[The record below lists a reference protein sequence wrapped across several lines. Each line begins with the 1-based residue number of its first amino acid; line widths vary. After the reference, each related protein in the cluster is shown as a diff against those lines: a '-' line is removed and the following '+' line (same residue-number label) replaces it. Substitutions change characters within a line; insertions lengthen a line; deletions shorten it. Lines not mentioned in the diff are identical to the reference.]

1 MRIIAGRFKAKRLIS
16 PKTEKTRPTL
26 DRVKE
31 ALFSII
37 SNYITE
43 DAYVLDLFGGTGNLA
58 FEAISRGA
66 KFAWIN
72 DKESLSI
79 STILSNAKLTNSLEY
94 VKITKKDYT
103 KCLNQIL
110 RENTLF
116 DVIFLDPPYDS
127 NYGIDVLQKVSDSE
141 DGYLKKDGIIVYE
154 TDKNFLLKLEK
165 NKKGEIL
172 NSFKNLQCIDERA
185 YGNVVLKMYKWR

>member
-1 MRIIAGRFKAKRLIS
+1 MRIIAGKFKAKRLNS

-37 SNYITE
+37 DSYIKGGQ
-43 DAYVLDLFGGTGNLA
+43 VLDLFGGTGNLA
-58 FEAISRGA
+58 LEAISRGA
-66 KFAWIN
+66 DFAWIN
-72 DKESLSI
+72 DKENLSI
-79 STILSNAKLTNSLEY
+79 STILSNVKLTNSLEC
-94 VKITKKDYT
+94 VKITKKDYA
-103 KCLNQIL
+103 KCLNQIAT
-110 RENTLF
+110 EDMLF

-127 NYGIDVLQKVSDSE
+127 NLGIDTLNIISE
-141 DGYLKKDGIIVYE
+141 SESKFLKKDGIIIYE

-165 NKKGEIL
+165 NNKAEIL

>member
-1 MRIIAGRFKAKRLIS
+1 MRIIAGKFKAKRLNS

-37 SNYITE
+37 DSYIKGGQ
-43 DAYVLDLFGGTGNLA
+43 VLDLFGGTGNLA
-58 FEAISRGA
+58 LEAISRGA
-66 KFAWIN
+66 EFAWIN
-72 DKESLSI
+72 DKENLSI
-79 STILSNAKLTNSLEY
+79 STILSNVKLTNSLEC
-94 VKITKKDYT
+94 VKITKKDYA
-103 KCLNQIL
+103 KCLNQIVT
-110 RENTLF
+110 EDMLF

-127 NYGIDVLQKVSDSE
+127 NLGIDTLNIISE
-141 DGYLKKDGIIVYE
+141 SESKFLKKDGIIIYE

-165 NKKGEIL
+165 NNKAEIL

>member
-1 MRIIAGRFKAKRLIS
+1 MRIIAGNAKAKRLIS

-37 SNYITE
+37 NGYIKNA
-43 DAYVLDLFGGTGNLA
+43 DVLDLFGGTGNLA

-72 DKESLSI
+72 DKENLSI
-79 STILSNAKLTNSLEY
+79 STILSNAKLTNSLEC
-94 VKITKKDYT
+94 VKITKKDYA
-103 KCLNQIL
+103 KCLNQISK
-110 RENTLF
+110 ENVLF

-127 NYGIDVLQKVSDSE
+127 NLGIDTLQIISE
-141 DGYLKKDGIIVYE
+141 SKEHFLKEDGIIIYE

-165 NKKGEIL
+165 NNKLDIL
-172 NSFKNLQCIDERA
+172 DSFKNLQCIDERN

>member
-1 MRIIAGRFKAKRLIS
+1 MRIIAGQFKAKKLVS

-37 SNYITE
+37 NKYINDDT
-43 DAYVLDLFGGTGNLA
+43 YVLDLFGGTGNLA
-58 FEAISRGA
+58 LEAISRGA

-79 STILSNAKLTNSLEY
+79 STIISNVKLTNSIEC
-94 VKITKKDYT
+94 VKITKKDYI
-103 KCLNQIL
+103 KCLSQIVK
-110 RENTLF
+110 ENMLF
-116 DVIFLDPPYDS
+116 DIIFLDPPYVS
-127 NYGIDVLQKVSDSE
+127 NYGIDVMKKISDSG
-141 DGYLKKDGIIVYE
+141 DGYLKKDGIIIYE

-172 NSFKNLQCIDERA
+172 NSFENLQCIDERA

>member
-1 MRIIAGRFKAKRLIS
+1 MRIIAGKSKAKRLIS

-37 SNYITE
+37 TNYIK
-43 DAYVLDLFGGTGNLA
+43 DANVLDLFGGTGNLA
-58 FEAISRGA
+58 LEAISRGA

-79 STILSNAKLTNSLEY
+79 STILSNVKLTKAQEY
-94 VKITKKDYT
+94 VKITKKDYA

-110 RENTLF
+110 KEDMLF
-116 DVIFLDPPYDS
+116 DIIFLDPPYDS
-127 NYGIDVLQKVSDSE
+127 NCGIDPLNIISE
-141 DGYLKKDGIIVYE
+141 SGDKFLDKEGIIIYE
-154 TDKNFLLKLEK
+154 TDKSFLLKLEK
-165 NKKGEIL
+165 NNKAEIL

>member
-1 MRIIAGRFKAKRLIS
+1 MRIIAGKFKAKRINS
-16 PKTEKTRPTL
+16 PKTDKTRPTL

-37 SNYITE
+37 DDYIDE
-43 DAYVLDLFGGTGNLA
+43 GEVLDLFGGTGNLA
-58 FEAISRGA
+58 LEAISRGA

-79 STILSNAKLTNSLEY
+79 STILSNVKLTNTTEY
-94 VKITKKDYT
+94 VKITKKDYA
-103 KCLNQIL
+103 KCLNQIVK
-110 RENTLF
+110 EDKLF

-127 NYGIDVLQKVSDSE
+127 NLAIDTLSYISESE
-141 DGYLKKDGIIVYE
+141 DKVLKKEGIIIYE

-165 NKKGEIL
+165 NKKSEIL
-172 NSFKNLQCIDERA
+172 KDFKNLQCIDERA
-185 YGNVVLKMYKWR
+185 YGNVVLMMYKWR

>member
-1 MRIIAGRFKAKRLIS
+1 MRIIAGKSKAKRLIS
-16 PKTEKTRPTL
+16 PKTDKTRPTL

-37 SNYITE
+37 TNYIK
-43 DAYVLDLFGGTGNLA
+43 DANVLDLFGGTGNLA
-58 FEAISRGA
+58 LEAISRGA

-79 STILSNAKLTNSLEY
+79 STILSNVKLTKAQEY
-94 VKITKKDYT
+94 VKITKKDYA

-110 RENTLF
+110 KEDMLF
-116 DVIFLDPPYDS
+116 DIIFLDPPYDS
-127 NYGIDVLQKVSDSE
+127 NCGIDTLNIISESE
-141 DGYLKKDGIIVYE
+141 DKFLDKEGIIIYE
-154 TDKNFLLKLEK
+154 TDKSFLLKLEK
-165 NKKGEIL
+165 NNKAEIL

>member
-1 MRIIAGRFKAKRLIS
+1 MRIIAGRAKAKKLIS
-16 PKTEKTRPTL
+16 PKTDKTRPTL

-37 SNYITE
+37 DSYVK
-43 DAYVLDLFGGTGNLA
+43 DADVLDLFGGTGNLA
-58 FEAISRGA
+58 LEAISRGA

-79 STILSNAKLTNSLEY
+79 STILSNAKLTNSLEC
-94 VKITKKDYT
+94 VKITKKDYA
-103 KCLNQIL
+103 KCLGQIA
-110 RENTLF
+110 RENMLF
-116 DVIFLDPPYDS
+116 DIIFLDPPYDS
-127 NYGIDVLQKVSDSE
+127 MLGVETLTKISE
-141 DGYLKKDGIIVYE
+141 SENQVLKKDGIIIYE

-165 NKKGEIL
+165 SNKAEIL